1 MKINAKAFPFALAL
15 AARTSARSFPRFPL
29 LRTNRVSLSVPR
41 PSEHFFLR
49 QTNSRT
55 AVPRRTPSGRSF
67 PIHGVCTIWKGTSW
81 NGVRIGSAP
90 CLAEF
95 RPIRQARLPVRAA
108 GKSCAVAPST
118 TPNSPLGRPRG
129 FSFPRSRL
137 SLIPTS
143 ASVWCW
149 SRNRNENHIARRIA
163 PGSRQQNQSGAVRA
177 AEFFN
182 AKAPRRKDADTNC
195 ANLPQIQMR

>member
-1 MKINAKAFPFALAL
+1 MKSNAKAFPFALAL
-15 AARTSARSFPRFPL
+15 AARTSGRSFPRFPL
-29 LRTNRVSLSVPR
+29 LRTNRVSLSVLR

-55 AVPRRTPSGRSF
+55 AVSRRTPSGRSF

-108 GKSCAVAPST
+108 GKSCAV
-118 TPNSPLGRPRG
+118 NSQM
-129 FSFPRSRL
+129 
-137 SLIPTS
+137 
-143 ASVWCW
+143 W
-149 SRNRNENHIARRIA
+149 SRKPGQVSLASRKFVQFASLLGDLCVLCVLLRLKTLRVVHYYLAGVRKRNPRI
-163 PGSRQQNQSGAVRA
+163 QSGPEVPLPDRH
-177 AEFFN
+177 N
-182 AKAPRRKDADTNC
+182 LRK
-195 ANLPQIQMR
+195 